1 MLYVVRH
8 GESEWN
14 ALGRLQGQMDI
25 GLSKEGR
32 EQAALLGD
40 YFDRASIVFD
50 YVFSSDLD
58 RAFQTAK
65 LACAKMN
72 VESITASRLLRE
84 RFYGELQGQLLTDIV
99 KTVPD
104 YANNLGVPM
113 THGMESIED
122 MQERM
127 VKVLTSIAEETN
139 GAPVLVV
146 THGGAVNALVHK
158 LSNGESGTGIGKIDN
173 TSITKLSW
181 NGEKLSVVSVN
192 ETPHLRSVNDTFEG

>member
-1 MLYVVRH
+1 MIHLVRH

-25 GLSKEGR
+25 GLSEEGR
-32 EQAALLGD
+32 KQAAALGG
-40 YFDRASIVFD
+40 YFEREGISFD

-65 LACAKMN
+65 LATAWMP

-84 RFYGELQGQLLTDIV
+84 RFYGELQGQLLTDILRQ
-99 KTVPD
+99 VPN
-104 YANNLGVPM
+104 YADNFGIPM

-127 VKVLTSIAEETN
+127 VKVLIMISKETN
-139 GAPVLVV
+139 GAPALVV
-146 THGGAVNALVHK
+146 THGGAINALVHK
-158 LSNGESGTGIGKIDN
+158 LTDRQEGTGQGKIDN
-173 TSITKLSW
+173 TSITRIAWDGKT
-181 NGEKLSVVSVN
+181 LSVVSVN
-192 ETPHLRSVNDTFEG
+192 EIPHLKEVRDTFEG